1 MELAPSGSEDSITA
15 GFKRF
20 LLFSYPLDAVLFVQ
34 VRQHTDNL
42 SA

>member
-1 MELAPSGSEDSITA
+1 MELAASGSEASITA

-20 LLFSYPLDAVLFVQ
+20 LLFSHPLDAVLFVQ
-34 VRQHTDNL
+34 VPQRTGNL